1 MRPTSFTAFPFIF
14 EHPWRFNLLT
24 KYKMKKKQNK
34 LTHTLIEYNVW
45 TDLYSKENAKCT
57 KHFYFIASNKNNYLY
72 VQTNF
77 AWSNTMDG
85 SN

>member
-1 MRPTSFTAFPFIF
+1 
-14 EHPWRFNLLT
+14 
-24 KYKMKKKQNK
+24 
-34 LTHTLIEYNVW
+34 LIEYNVW